1 MNILLRGLCKLPT
14 KPQWT
19 EMHPIIFLKNTWI
32 YLFLI
37 LHAVVPWKRNECN
50 PSTWVGRGRD
60 KLYKLRPYLSAVV
73 FFSFILKMAKLLN
86 ISSCVRAQTLPRIQN
101 HMHLTHKVRVMKSE
115 WGWKLPMTEGDE
127 RDKTEFQNYDKINLN
142 QTLVLSGVF
151 NTTES
156 TVEVFMFCSVFLT
169 RVKLTLICLKLHCS
183 ELIVKTTT

>member
-32 YLFLI
+32 YFFLI
-37 LHAVVPWKRNECN
+37 LHAVVPWKSNECN

-86 ISSCVRAQTLPRIQN
+86 ISSCVRVQTLPTIQN

-115 WGWKLPMTEGDE
+115 GDE
-127 RDKTEFQNYDKINLN
+127 SFPWLKAMRGTKPNFRIMTKLIRI
-142 QTLVLSGVF
+142 LSVVF
-151 NTTES
+151 
-156 TVEVFMFCSVFLT
+156 
-169 RVKLTLICLKLHCS
+169 
-183 ELIVKTTT
+183 